1 MTDTNYRPADGTD
14 RKAVLFCPVCGHRGP
29 YDGAWSVDRGADGG
43 RTEVECPDCG
53 ELVVS
58 QPRFDTGEKTGP
70 FGLVRPLLQFVN
82 AVVRHDVV

>member
-1 MTDTNYRPADGTD
+1 MAAQNAHSADRAD
-14 RKAVLFCPVCGHRGP
+14 RKAVLFCSACGHEAP
-29 YDGAWSVDRGADGG
+29 YDGGWSLAPGGDRTD
-43 RTEVECPDCG
+43 VECPRCG

-58 QPRFDTGEKTGP
+58 QPRFDAGKKTGP